1 MALNPLGHA
10 STVLVEVPAETAF
23 AYLADGLKQSDWTLG
38 SWNREDLGD
47 GLFRGTSLF
56 DGTYTYVRLEPEPA
70 SLLVDYWV
78 GTDPDRLLRLNS
90 ARIVPGPAV
99 GRPEGTCLVTLL
111 KWRTPSQSDE
121 AWAVACGIFD
131 TEVHMIKGRLELGF

>member
-1 MALNPLGHA
+1 MSGLGHA
-10 STVLVEVPAETAF
+10 ATVLVEVPPEAAF

-38 SWNREDLGD
+38 SWNREHLGD

-56 DGTYTYVRLEPEPA
+56 DGSDAYVRLDPVPA

-78 GTDPDRLLRLNS
+78 GPDPESMLRVNS

-99 GRPEGTCLVTLL
+99 GRPDGTCLVTLM

-121 AWAVACGIFD
+121 AWALACSVFD